1 MFFFFLW
8 SRFSHIQVKRRNLC
22 PLISMFLVMLK
33 IGAMISEGHDLG
45 KAAPVVYVSGEEVR
59 FDSPSLF
66 YFLLL

>member
-1 MFFFFLW
+1 
-8 SRFSHIQVKRRNLC
+8 
-22 PLISMFLVMLK
+22 MFLVMLK